1 MSKSSRIAAPENPG
15 GATKRV
21 IICMRLDVPAA
32 KSMRCLVFACVLGA
46 LCVLPSATGA
56 RAGRRTHARRSAAH
70 VQRRAARPQRR
81 PDVLFVPTPPE
92 TVDEMLCLAG
102 VRDGDVLYDLGSGD
116 GRIPIAAAAR
126 YGIRAV
132 GIDIDPQ
139 MVATAEENAR
149 RAGVAEQASFI
160 QGDLYKADISEAT
173 IVTLYLSDGLNLLL
187 RPKLLREL
195 RPGTRII
202 SHDFRMG
209 DWKPELTVRVNW
221 RNLYR
226 TIYVWTI
233 PARGTVKRKLGGARI
248 AAEKR

>member
-1 MSKSSRIAAPENPG
+1 MKCAALKVTILLSVSLAG
-15 GATKRV
+15 
-21 IICMRLDVPAA
+21 
-32 KSMRCLVFACVLGA
+32 VFQSVGQQHRAPRTLG
-46 LCVLPSATGA
+46 
-56 RAGRRTHARRSAAH
+56 R
-70 VQRRAARPQRR
+70 ARPTRR

-92 TVDEMLCLAG
+92 TVAEMLCLADI
-102 VRDGDVLYDLGSGD
+102 RDGDVLYDLGSGD
-116 GRIPIAAAAR
+116 GRIPITAAER

-132 GIDIDPQ
+132 GIDIDPK
-139 MVATAEENAR
+139 MVAAARENAR
-149 RAGVAEQASFI
+149 RAGVAERVSFL
-160 QGDLYKADISEAT
+160 QEDLYRADISEAT
-173 IVTLYLSDGLNLLL
+173 VVTLYLSDGLNLLL

-233 PARGTVKRKLGGARI
+233 PAHGHVKGRMNGATSATELI
-248 AAEKR
+248 AAAIKR